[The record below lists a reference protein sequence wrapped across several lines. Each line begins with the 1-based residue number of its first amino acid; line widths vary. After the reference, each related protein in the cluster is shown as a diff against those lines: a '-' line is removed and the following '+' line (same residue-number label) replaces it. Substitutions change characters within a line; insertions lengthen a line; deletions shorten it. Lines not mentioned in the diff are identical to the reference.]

1 MVDGTGVEGP
11 VVRAVVVDHVSLRV
25 RDLEASRRF
34 YEAAL
39 APLGFGV
46 VSAPEGGA
54 AFGVQGADDFWIL
67 LGDTPSTNVHV
78 AFAARD
84 RAAVDAFYRAA
95 LETGGRDNGAPGL
108 RPEYHAG
115 YYGAFVFDPDGNNVE
130 AVHHDRA

>member
-1 MVDGTGVEGP
+1 VVDGSAAEGP
-11 VVRAVVVDHVSLRV
+11 VVRTVVVDHLSIRV

-46 VSAPEGGA
+46 VSAPEGGT
-54 AFGVQGADDFWIL
+54 AFGLQGADDFWIL
-67 LGDTPSTNVHV
+67 EGDEPSKRVHV
-78 AFAARD
+78 AFAAPH

-95 LETGGRDNGAPGL
+95 LEAGGRDNGPPGL

-115 YYGAFVFDPDGNNVE
+115 YYGAFVLDPDGNNVE
-130 AVHHDRA
+130 AVHHEQG